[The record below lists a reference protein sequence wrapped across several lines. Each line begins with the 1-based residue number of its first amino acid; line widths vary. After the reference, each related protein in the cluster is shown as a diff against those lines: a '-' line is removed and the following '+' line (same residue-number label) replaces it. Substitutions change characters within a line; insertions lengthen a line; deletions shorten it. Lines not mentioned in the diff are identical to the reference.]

1 MPPPLPRWDAGS
13 LVLVLVALSFVA
25 GVLATWLIR
34 RGRRGNNGHQQE
46 RRGPFA
52 LRLAA
57 VAAAVCTGYSAD
69 TSWRFAGHY
78 LGMYS
83 TAERV
88 AMFAAGELA
97 LFATALLAR
106 QNLHSTK
113 RAPGLPGVLVWV
125 ITAVQIIPAYAES
138 GLVGGTVRAFLGPV
152 MAAVLWHLAMGIE
165 LRHRISQAA
174 SNSLVARVGREVR
187 ERLLSRLGIA
197 DRSRDAQQIARD
209 RAITKAVALAARLAE
224 KPKAHRATRRG
235 RRGMRRLSD
244 AIDQAH
250 VATDPQQ
257 HEQFVA
263 RFASRRHVAAL
274 LDADLDSPWGRSA
287 PQRTTITPSAPQTS
301 GTRRRSHDQP
311 HPSHV
316 GQPEVPIPTGRR
328 DKTTAP
334 PKPEP
339 PPAVPEIDRPEQDV
353 PEPKPGRAGRPPN
366 MSVDELLA
374 LARDIVDRTGMV
386 SHKAIRAELRKLER
400 KAANKRIAEVLDT
413 LKGETGVPEVSGD
426 GGG

>member
-1 MPPPLPRWDAGS
+1 MPPLPRWDAGS
-13 LVLVLVALSFVA
+13 LVLVALSFVA

-83 TAERV
+83 TAERI

-106 QNLHSTK
+106 QNLHSAK

-174 SNSLVARVGREVR
+174 SNSLVARIGREVR

-224 KPKAHRATRRG
+224 KPKAHRVTWRG
-235 RRGMRRLSD
+235 RRIMRRLSD
-244 AIDQAH
+244 AIDRAQ

-257 HEQFVA
+257 HEQLVA
-263 RFASRRHVAAL
+263 RFAARRHAAAL
-274 LDADLDSPWGRSA
+274 LDADLNSPWARSTH
-287 PQRTTITPSAPQTS
+287 QRTAIEPSALRTS
-301 GTRRRSHDQP
+301 GTGPRSHDRR
-311 HPSHV
+311 HPSRA
-316 GQPEVPIPTGRR
+316 GEPEVATPRSRR
-328 DKTTAP
+328 NKTAAL
-334 PKPEP
+334 PKPGP
-339 PPAVPEIDRPEQDV
+339 SSAVPEQGV
-353 PEPKPGRAGRPPN
+353 PEPKPGRTGRPPN

-374 LARDIVDRTGMV
+374 LARDIVDRTGTV
-386 SHKAIRAELRKLER
+386 SHNAIRAELRKLER
-400 KAANKRIAEVLDT
+400 KAANTRIAQILDT
-413 LKGETGVPEVSGD
+413 VKVETGVPEAVGGSG
-426 GGG
+426 G